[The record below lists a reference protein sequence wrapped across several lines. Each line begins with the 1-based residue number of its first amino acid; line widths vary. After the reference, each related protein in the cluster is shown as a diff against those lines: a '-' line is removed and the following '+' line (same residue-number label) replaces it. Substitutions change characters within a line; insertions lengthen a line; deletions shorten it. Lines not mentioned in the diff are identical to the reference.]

1 MLCLCFQ
8 FQGLSPLH
16 IAASIPGEEG
26 VQITEYLLSSAL
38 DLDARAEDGNE
49 VYGPDE
55 VSFSPISSPFTC
67 SSSDCRGHK
76 QGTEPPSS
84 LQRSLCILLD

>member
-1 MLCLCFQ
+1 MKLLLEKGARTDVRLPSKFR
-8 FQGLSPLH
+8 GLSPLH

-55 VSFSPISSPFTC
+55 VSFSFISSSFTC
-67 SSSDCRGHK
+67 
-76 QGTEPPSS
+76 
-84 LQRSLCILLD
+84 